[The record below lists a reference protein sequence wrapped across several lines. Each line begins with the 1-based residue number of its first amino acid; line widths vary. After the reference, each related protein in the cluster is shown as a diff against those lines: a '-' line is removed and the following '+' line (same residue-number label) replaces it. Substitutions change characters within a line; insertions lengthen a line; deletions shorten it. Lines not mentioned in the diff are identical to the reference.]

1 MLILTATLAALAAPL
16 QGADFATH
24 GDPLLKALI
33 EEALNSNASVLE
45 AVALSRAA
53 RQRVPQVSALPD
65 PNLSATAFARSIET
79 RAGPQRAAL
88 SISQRIPGAG
98 KRTAEAQLAAK
109 SAELQD
115 ALYRTAKA
123 EIVRQVK
130 HAYHDL
136 AYIDAALEA
145 NREDEALLGH
155 FEEVARLRYA
165 RGVGLQADA
174 LRLQARITRAVHAR
188 LELEGERVRLESTLN
203 HLRAAPADTPL
214 PEVRL
219 ASVPDHQLDAEI
231 LAGVGRRSG
240 PETRT
245 TLVRVEQSEKR
256 LHIAR
261 IRRRPDLSVGLSWGN
276 VGSRGPLA
284 GGVALGVDGKDSYAL
299 TVGMS
304 LPLFRKKYDAG
315 IREAAAGL
323 TAARL
328 AHADSSL
335 RTESEVRATSFRIA
349 TIRRQRN
356 LFERT
361 LVPQTEQALKTTL
374 AAYSNGTVEVTAL
387 LEVRRMLLE
396 VRVGLARLQADGLKA
411 LADLERILGR
421 AVPEEGAL

>member
-1 MLILTATLAALAAPL
+1 MLILTAILAALAAPI
-16 QGADFATH
+16 QGADYATH

-33 EEALNSNASVLE
+33 EEALNSNAAVLE
-45 AVALSRAA
+45 AVELSRAA
-53 RQRVPQVSALPD
+53 RQRVPQAAALPD
-65 PNLSATAFARSIET
+65 PTLSATTFARSIET

-98 KRTAEAQLAAK
+98 KRSAGAQLAAK

-115 ALYRTAKA
+115 ELYRTARA
-123 EIVRQVK
+123 DTVRQLK

-136 AYIDAALEA
+136 AYVDAALEA
-145 NREDEALLGH
+145 SREDEALLGH
-155 FEEVARLRYA
+155 FEEIARLRYA
-165 RGVGLQADA
+165 RGVGLQGDA

-188 LELEGERVRLESTLN
+188 LELEGERVRLESALN

-219 ASVPDHQLDAEI
+219 AKLPDLQLNAET
-231 LAGVGRRSG
+231 LARAGRRSG
-240 PETRT
+240 PEARE
-245 TLVRVEQSEKR
+245 TLTRVEQSEKR

-261 IRRRPDLSVGLSWGN
+261 IRHRPDLSVGLSWGN
-276 VGSRGPLA
+276 IRGRGPLA
-284 GGVALGVDGKDSYAL
+284 GGVALGIDGKDSYAL
-299 TVGMS
+299 SVGLS
-304 LPLFRKKYDAG
+304 LPLFRGKYDAG

-328 AHADSSL
+328 AHADSGL

-356 LFERT
+356 LYERT
-361 LVPQTEQALKTTL
+361 LLPQTEQALETTL

-411 LADLERILGR
+411 LADLERILGA
-421 AVPEEGAL
+421 AVPEEGPS